1 MAFLSQRSEQT
12 YTFLRDTKKIIPI
25 KQQQKWCDTLQ
36 ILPNNIDRNK
46 IHENNYLAT
55 NEKKMRS
62 FQFRLN
68 MRSIVTNV
76 HLNGF
81 RIADKNH
88 CVFCSENP
96 TIIHLFCKGKFVDNF
111 WQDFSAWLSTNYV
124 TILTWK
130 TGINYL
136 EIFQLVTNYFY
147 IHVF

>member
-25 KQQQKWCDTLQ
+25 KQQQKWRDALQ
-36 ILPNNIDRNK
+36 ILPNNIGRNK
-46 IHENNYLAT
+46 IYKNNYLAT
-55 NEKKMRS
+55 NKTKLRS

-76 HLNGF
+76 QLNGF
-81 RIADKNH
+81 GIVDKNH

-96 TIIHLFCKGKFVDNF
+96 GSIIHLFCEGKFVDNF
-111 WQDFSAWLSTNYV
+111 WQDLSAWLSTNHV

-136 EIFQLVTNYFY
+136 DLKIAMEYFNY
-147 IHVF
+147 